1 MSESVETTCSSEFL
15 RAFWQGVLHSKNKV
29 PIACISPS
37 VYDNGLCLS
46 IEEFECDTAQESGDG
61 VKSPASNLLTLCT
74 ALFCPGSNVEHGI

>member
-15 RAFWQGVLHSKNKV
+15 RAFWQGVLLSKNKV

-61 VKSPASNLLTLCT
+61 VKSGEVSIYLIC
-74 ALFCPGSNVEHGI
+74 